1 MYFSVRE
8 NRLYFSET
16 LSGVYRVD
24 PGSGQAE
31 KVFAKAKTMDFFDDL
46 CQDQA
51 GNLWVA
57 DPGSG
62 SLKKYVS
69 GTGELVRFKIRGI
82 GQVSSCRIRIENG
95 EEIIY
100 LTELKQQP
108 NKMLFGKFD
117 GRGVFSVPLAELEKN
132 R

>member
-1 MYFSVRE
+1 
-8 NRLYFSET
+8 
-16 LSGVYRVD
+16 
-24 PGSGQAE
+24 
-31 KVFAKAKTMDFFDDL
+31 MDYFDDL

-62 SLKKYVS
+62 SLKEYIPGS
-69 GTGELVRFKIRGI
+69 GEVIRFKIRGI

-100 LTELKQQP
+100 LTELKQNP
-108 NKMLFGKFD
+108 NKMLSGPFD
-117 GRGVFSVPLAELEKN
+117 GRGVFSMPLAELEKN
-132 R
+132 NK